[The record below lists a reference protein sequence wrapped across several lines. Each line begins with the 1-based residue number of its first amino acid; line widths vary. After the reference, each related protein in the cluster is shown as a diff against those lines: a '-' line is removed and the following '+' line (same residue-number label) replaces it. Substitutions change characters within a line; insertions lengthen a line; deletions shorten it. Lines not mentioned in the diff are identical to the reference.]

1 MTVSSIARDNMVCTD
16 CKFKIDPAAL
26 CTILG
31 RKVTDAP
38 GALNRFH
45 FCSAVCWTRWLCA
58 IDYQEWAT
66 MILPPLTDSWDIRDV
81 KHALCGR
88 IRKAA
93 A

>member
-1 MTVSSIARDNMVCTD
+1 MTVSSIARENIVCKGCT
-16 CKFKIDPAAL
+16 FRIDPAAL

-38 GALNRFH
+38 GTLTRFH
-45 FCSAVCWTRWLCA
+45 FCSAVCWTAWLS
-58 IDYQEWAT
+58 DVVPDEWGT

-81 KHALCGR
+81 KHALAGR